1 MFLRKTPRKKD
12 GKTHDYW
19 SVVENKRV
27 ACGRVVQRH
36 VLYLGEINSTQAAVW
51 RKAIE
56 VLDDDVGHPRTMA
69 LFPEDRCAGIAPDA
83 SIVQLRLSDMRL
95 CRPRQWG
102 ACWLAGQLWQALQLD
117 RFWADHLPPS
127 RKGTR
132 WDQVLQ
138 VLVSYR
144 LIAPGS
150 EWKLHRDWFGR
161 SAMAD
166 LLGAD
171 FGLAESHK
179 LYACHDFLLQH
190 KDALFS
196 HLTARWRDLFN
207 ANFDVLLYDLTS
219 TYFEINAS
227 DVAGGDKRR
236 HGYSRDKRPDCP
248 QVVIALVVTPDGLPL
263 AYEVLPGNTADCTT
277 LRMFLARIEQ
287 QYGRARRIWVMDR
300 GIPTEAVLAEMRAS
314 DPPVQYLVGTPKG
327 RLSRVEK
334 QLLAKPW
341 QEARPGVSVKLL
353 DEDGELYVFAE
364 SAARVSKERAMRRR
378 QLKWLWKRLRELA
391 AMEVPREEMLMKLGA
406 ARARAPTA
414 WRLVDIEMDKE
425 SAMFIYALNR
435 LKLRRIRQREGRYL
449 LRTNLTENDPALL
462 WQYLHAARCCR
473 TGVQG
478 PEGRPGD
485 TASLPS
491 GSTQGRSSYLH
502 CVFGLLPADHVAAS
516 PACPGTWADR
526 AECSREVRS
535 RSDDRRSSA
544 DHRRTRAA
552 AHSLHPA
559 GAGTQAPDP
568 AAQAQFAAAATTA
581 DHLPHGFQ
589 TPRVVQTFP
598 TNPLIGNGRETENT
612 PIREDGLTVLPLT
625 GLAATAPSIA
635 AASEHRSS
643 AVVHAFQ
650 REHPCP
656 STGACPGYVKDH
668 IHPLA
673 RLRGFASLMHRF
685 QPRSL

>member
-27 ACGRVVQRH
+27 AGGRIVQRH
-36 VLYLGEINSTQAAVW
+36 VLYLGEINASQAMAW

-56 VLDDDVGHPRTMA
+56 VFDDDAGHPRTLA
-69 LFPEDRCAGIAPDA
+69 LFPEDRCTAVMPDA
-83 SIVQLRLSDMRL
+83 SVVQLRLSEMRL

-117 RFWADHLPPS
+117 RFWADRLAPS

-138 VLVSYR
+138 VLVAYR

-150 EWKLHRDWFGR
+150 EWKLHREWFAN

-171 FGLAESHK
+171 FALAEAHK
-179 LYACHDFLLQH
+179 LYACHDRLLQH
-190 KDALFS
+190 KDALFA

-227 DVAGGDKRR
+227 DVADGDKRR
-236 HGYSRDKRPDCP
+236 RGYSRDKRPDCP

-277 LRMFLARIEQ
+277 LRMFLYKIEQ
-287 QYGRARRIWVMDR
+287 QYGRARRVWVMDR

-327 RLSRVEK
+327 RLSRLEK

-341 QEARPGVSVKLL
+341 QQARTGVQVKLL
-353 DEDGELYVFAE
+353 AEDDELYVYAE
-364 SAARVSKERAMRRR
+364 SVDRVSKERAMRRR

-414 WRLVDIEMDKE
+414 WRLVNITMDKD
-425 SAMFIYALNR
+425 SSKFIYALNR
-435 LKLRRIRQREGRYL
+435 QKLRRIRQREGRYL
-449 LRTNLTENDPALL
+449 LRTNLTEHDPALL
-462 WQYLHAARCCR
+462 WQYYTQLVAVEEAFKNLKGDLAIRPIFHQQERRVEAHIFIAFLAYCLQITLQRRLHALATGLTARSALEKFAA
-473 TGVQG
+473 VQMIDVHLPTTDG
-478 PEGRPGD
+478 RELLLTRYTQPEPELRLLTQQLKLQLPPQPPPRIA
-485 TASLPS
+485 TARLLPS
-491 GSTQGRSSYLH
+491 
-502 CVFGLLPADHVAAS
+502 
-516 PACPGTWADR
+516 
-526 AECSREVRS
+526 
-535 RSDDRRSSA
+535 
-544 DHRRTRAA
+544 HR
-552 AHSLHPA
+552 L
-559 GAGTQAPDP
+559 
-568 AAQAQFAAAATTA
+568 
-581 DHLPHGFQ
+581 
-589 TPRVVQTFP
+589 
-598 TNPLIGNGRETENT
+598 
-612 PIREDGLTVLPLT
+612 
-625 GLAATAPSIA
+625 
-635 AASEHRSS
+635 
-643 AVVHAFQ
+643 
-650 REHPCP
+650 
-656 STGACPGYVKDH
+656 
-668 IHPLA
+668 
-673 RLRGFASLMHRF
+673 
-685 QPRSL
+685 